1 VIGFDHH
8 CTVLN
13 SCIGVR
19 NHRAFLVTLMFAW
32 TAYLSLVCL
41 GVVFILWKDMIQI
54 SILDPDG
61 LEFRQKLE
69 IILDTVILALIAVK
83 FVLNMCC
90 STRVSFGYQIF
101 WVFLE
106 LIVV

>member
-1 VIGFDHH
+1 
-8 CTVLN
+8 
-13 SCIGVR
+13 
-19 NHRAFLVTLMFAW
+19 MFAW

-41 GVVFILWKDMIQI
+41 GVVFILWKDMIQV

-61 LEFRQKLE
+61 LECKQKLE

-90 STRVSFGYQIF
+90 STRVSFGY
-101 WVFLE
+101 
-106 LIVV
+106 

>member
-1 VIGFDHH
+1 
-8 CTVLN
+8 
-13 SCIGVR
+13 
-19 NHRAFLVTLMFAW
+19 
-32 TAYLSLVCL
+32 
-41 GVVFILWKDMIQI
+41 MIQV
-54 SILDPDG
+54 SILDTNG
-61 LEFRQKLE
+61 LECKQKLE
-69 IILDTVILALIAVK
+69 IILDTIILALIAVK